1 MIIRRAFYYWQF
13 IAAVVLP
20 VWLLV
25 GWGISG
31 GNGFQFLALVIGC
44 PILAIV
50 MLALAGL
57 VVARRNVRAER
68 AVSWFDVGAL
78 AVWHVVIIAA
88 GTFGPSTSA
97 FAVLAVLIA
106 VGLFWLA
113 LWELLTDTRRRLT
126 RVMDAFQV
134 QAAAGSARQPAA
146 SAPPARDAFDPN
158 RPQNGQTIRLD

>member
-44 PILAIV
+44 PILAVV
-50 MLALAGL
+50 MFALAGL
-57 VVARRNVRAER
+57 AIARRAVRAER
-68 AVSWFDVGAL
+68 AVSWLDVGAL
-78 AVWHVVIIAA
+78 TAWHVVIIAA
-88 GTFGPSTSA
+88 GTFGAWTSA
-97 FAVLAVLIA
+97 FAILAVLIA
-106 VGLFWLA
+106 VGLFWLT
-113 LWELLTDTRRRLT
+113 LWELLTDTRRRLA

-134 QAAAGSARQPAA
+134 QAAGGAAAQPVA
-146 SAPPARDAFDPN
+146 SPPPARGAFDPN